1 LARYGLC
8 PASTRECR
16 VRQKAT
22 SPGLIESYVD
32 VLASVMRTAVATDA
46 EGRDVA
52 LDSAVEWSVAAA
64 RRAAAQGNKIIFA
77 GNGGSAGIASHMATD
92 YSKNGGLRAWAMND
106 GSMLTCLA
114 NDYGYEQV
122 FAKQIEFHARSGDL
136 LVAISSSGQSA
147 NILAAVA
154 AARKSACTV
163 LTLSGFRPD
172 NVLRRTGDMNLY
184 LDSTAYGYVEIG
196 HLALCHAILDYSMEW
211 AEGSRAVARV

>member
-1 LARYGLC
+1 
-8 PASTRECR
+8 
-16 VRQKAT
+16 VRQKAAP
-22 SPGLIESYVD
+22 PGLIESYVD
-32 VLASVMRTAVATDA
+32 VLASVMRNAVATDA

-52 LDSAVEWSVAAA
+52 LDAAIEWSVGAA
-64 RRAAAQGNKIIFA
+64 RRTAAQGNKIIFA

-114 NDYGYEQV
+114 NDYGYEHV
-122 FAKQIEFHARSGDL
+122 FAKQIEFHGRSGDM

-154 AARKSACTV
+154 AARKLDCTV
-163 LTLSGFRPD
+163 LTLSGY
-172 NVLRRTGDMNLY
+172 MNLY

-211 AEGSRAVARV
+211 AEGSRAVARA

>member
-1 LARYGLC
+1 
-8 PASTRECR
+8 
-16 VRQKAT
+16 VRQKAKHA
-22 SPGLIESYVD
+22 GLIESYVD

-46 EGRDVA
+46 HGKDVA
-52 LDSAVEWSVAAA
+52 LDAAVEWSVEAA
-64 RRAAAQGNKIIFA
+64 RQAAAQGNKIIFA

-114 NDYGYEQV
+114 NDYGYEHV
-122 FAKQIEFHARSGDL
+122 FAKQIEFHGRSGDV

-147 NILAAVA
+147 NILAAVT
-154 AARKSACTV
+154 AARKLGCTV
-163 LTLSGFRPD
+163 LTLSGFKPD
-172 NVLRRTGDMNLY
+172 NALRKTGDMNLY

-211 AEGSRAVARV
+211 AQGSRAVARA

>member
-1 LARYGLC
+1 
-8 PASTRECR
+8 
-16 VRQKAT
+16 
-22 SPGLIESYVD
+22 LIDSYVGM
-32 VLASVMRTAVATDA
+32 LASIMRTAAATDIH
-46 EGRDVA
+46 GKDVA
-52 LDSAVEWSVAAA
+52 LDAAVEWAVDAA
-64 RRAAAQGNKIIFA
+64 RRAAGQGCKIIFA

-122 FAKQIEFHARSGDL
+122 FAKQIEFHGRAGDL

-154 AARKSACTV
+154 AARKLGCTV
-163 LTLSGFRPD
+163 LTLSGFKPD
-172 NVLRRTGDMNLY
+172 NPLRKTGDMNLY
-184 LDSTAYGYVEIG
+184 LDSPAYGYVEIG

-211 AEGSRAVARV
+211 ANRGQAVARP